1 MHNPVYV
8 IGIDLGT
15 TNSVV
20 AYTEADTEMG
30 RPSEI
35 RLFEIPQLIDAGV
48 VEKRRMLPSF
58 VLVPGEHDVSQT
70 AMALPW
76 QETSPLAVGEFA
88 KNRGVELPNRLIA
101 SSKSFLSEIIK
112 EEEEIVSL

>member
-1 MHNPVYV
+1 MEIKPNPVYI

-20 AYTEADTEMG
+20 AYTEADMETG
-30 RPSEI
+30 RPCEI

-58 VLVPGEHDVSQT
+58 ILVPGEHDVSET

-76 QETSPLAVGEFA
+76 
-88 KNRGVELPNRLIA
+88 
-101 SSKSFLSEIIK
+101 
-112 EEEEIVSL
+112 